1 MPVSAYLSMPL
12 TPVHWMGSSLVDL
25 RACPERVQDAVG
37 YALFLAQIGKQHPA
51 TKWLRGDLHGLV
63 EVVED
68 HDGSTY
74 RAVYTTKLAGLVYVL
89 HVFQKK
95 STHGIATPKR
105 DLDLIKARLRRAR
118 EHHAAH
124 VDKET

>member
-12 TPVHWMGSSLVDL
+12 TPVHWMGSSLNDL

-37 YALFLAQIGKQHPA
+37 YARFLAQIGKQHPA

-89 HVFQKK
+89 HVFQKR
-95 STHGIATPKR
+95 STHGIAAPKR